1 MRHLPYNK
9 NLKAFSR
16 HLRLNSTLGE
26 VLLWKYLRAGG
37 MNYQFNRQKPLNNYI
52 VDFYCKPLNVII
64 EIDGKYH
71 GDEEQI
77 VKDVERQKFL
87 EQMKLSVLRFTEL
100 EVRNNMQN
108 VLRSIENYILDYEE
122 KYPDVKSKSI
132 IAHRSN

>member
-1 MRHLPYNK
+1 MRYLPYNK
-9 NLKAFSR
+9 NLKEFSR
-16 HLRLNSTLGE
+16 HFRLKSTLGE

-71 GDEEQI
+71 GAEEQI
-77 VKDVERQKFL
+77 VKDEDRQKFL
-87 EQMKLSVLRFTEL
+87 EQMKLNILRFTEL
-100 EVRNNMQN
+100 EVRNDIQN

-122 KYPDVKSKSI
+122 NYPRVKSRSI
-132 IAHRSN
+132 TGHE